1 MCEQWKEDY
10 AREQKCDGV
19 PQTNGSGNFT
29 VKGYVPEF
37 GNSKILFW
45 APNPPTYLNSYSGS
59 GLPYPN
65 ANIAYENTINK
76 GTTVCKN
83 GKFQFKIEF
92 PNSYY
97 RGLGTVYV
105 PPCYHVK
112 KCGSSKMYTFEIN
125 QGISYR
131 MLTYPTM
138 AQNMK
143 RNRVSPEF
151 YHVESQDVR
160 TQEQILRASA
170 YPSIN
175 KMDADFWGGKPP
187 N

>member
-1 MCEQWKEDY
+1 MCEQW
-10 AREQKCDGV
+10 REQYTREQSCEGV
-19 PQTNGSGNFT
+19 PETKGQGNFT
-29 VKGYVPEF
+29 VKGKVEDF

-65 ANIAYENTINK
+65 ATIAYENTVNK
-76 GTTVCKN
+76 GTTTCKN
-83 GKFQFKIEF
+83 GEFQFQIEF
-92 PNSYY
+92 PNAYY

-125 QGISYR
+125 QGIPYR
-131 MLTYPTM
+131 MLTYPMRSEDVDRESTDFYD
-138 AQNMK
+138 
-143 RNRVSPEF
+143 VSF
-151 YHVESQDVR
+151 QGVR
-160 TQEQILRASA
+160 TQEQILRASSFPA
-170 YPSIN
+170 EN
-175 KMDADFWGGKPP
+175 KMAPRFWGGKPP